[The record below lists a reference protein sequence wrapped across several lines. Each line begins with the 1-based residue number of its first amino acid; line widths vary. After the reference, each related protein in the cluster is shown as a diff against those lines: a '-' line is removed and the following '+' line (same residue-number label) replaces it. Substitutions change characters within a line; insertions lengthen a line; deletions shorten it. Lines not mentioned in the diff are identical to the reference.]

1 MSILEEYL
9 SNNINAIIIMHYY
22 KIGVLRNKMKKL
34 LIIEDDIV
42 LQEGLEFALKSEY
55 SVKTT
60 DLARKGIEYIKECEY
75 DVVILD
81 CNLPDGNGYDICET
95 VRQFT
100 SVPILMLTARDS
112 EMDEVKALEIGVDDY
127 MSKPF
132 SLSVLK
138 ARLRKVM
145 KNPEEITRII
155 SSGFVIDKNMCKIWK
170 KEKEIT
176 CTSIEFRLILYL
188 IENKNIVISKEQI
201 LHYIWDQEGKFVD
214 DNVVSVNI
222 RRLRAKIEENP
233 SEPKYIQTVYGMGYI
248 WKEE

>member
-1 MSILEEYL
+1 
-9 SNNINAIIIMHYY
+9 
-22 KIGVLRNKMKKL
+22 MKKL
-34 LIIEDDIV
+34 LIIEDDII

-55 SVKTT
+55 IVTAT
-60 DLARKGIEYIKECEY
+60 DLARKGLEYIKDGSY
-75 DVVILD
+75 DAVVLD
-81 CNLPDGNGYDICET
+81 CNLPDGNGFVLCEK

-100 SVPILMLTARDS
+100 NVPILMLTARDS

-145 KNPEEITRII
+145 RNPEETTRLM
-155 SSGFVIDKNMCKIWK
+155 SNGFVIDKNVCKIWK
-170 KEKEIT
+170 KEKEIA
-176 CTSIEFRLILYL
+176 CTAIEFRLILYL
-188 IENKNIVISKEQI
+188 IENKNKVISKEQI
-201 LHYIWDQEGKFVD
+201 LHYIWDREGKFVD

-222 RRLRAKIEENP
+222 RRLRAKLEENP
-233 SEPKYIQTVYGMGYI
+233 SEPKYIHTVYGMGYM